1 MPATNDY
8 YLNQFQ
14 SLSFSLS
21 DIFYKWYNF
30 VGYLAIVFM
39 NNKQELTKY
48 LHLILKVGIGVLMS
62 ILLGFTIG
70 LLIDRKFELN
80 GIGIMVGLSLVLSL
94 DLYGFTTR

>member
-1 MPATNDY
+1 
-8 YLNQFQ
+8 
-14 SLSFSLS
+14 
-21 DIFYKWYNF
+21 
-30 VGYLAIVFM
+30 M

-80 GIGIMVGLSLVLSL
+80 GIGIMVGVIIGVII
-94 DLYGFTTR
+94 GFIWIFNEVMKIDKLESNNE